1 MKGAWRTIE
10 AVIAGVVILLFAAA
24 LGSTQSIVKSSPPV
38 HGYRALGAVY
48 EKGMLRTYAAH
59 MDFSAIDS
67 EVADTGYLTGFNH
80 TVQICGA
87 SGSCAGQV
95 PSSDELWV
103 SRMLLSGDETYE
115 PLEVIL
121 YIYR

>member
-1 MKGAWRTIE
+1 MKGAWRTVE

-24 LGSTQSIVKSSPPV
+24 LASTHNIVKSSPPI

-48 EKGMLRTYAAH
+48 EKGMLRTYAAQ
-59 MDFSAIDS
+59 MDFSAIDN
-67 EVADTGYLTGFNH
+67 EVAGTGYLTGFSH
-80 TVQICGA
+80 SVQVCDA

-95 PSSDELWV
+95 PDADELWV
-103 SRMLLSGDETYE
+103 SRMLLSGDKTYE